1 MLIKIM
7 NTTFGLAV
15 DGIIKPKS
23 PHDPPF
29 EVDDELGA
37 RLIREGI
44 AENVGAAVFGGEHPE
59 SNDKS
64 NDNGNAE
71 SAGGDNFGIPQYSAD
86 STKADLQSIAKE
98 YGIDVPAAAT
108 KQDLIKALDNFFADA
123 LPDEAEGE

>member
-44 AENVGAAVFGGEHPE
+44 AENVGAAVFGGEQPE

-64 NDNGNAE
+64 ND
-71 SAGGDNFGIPQYSAD
+71 I
-86 STKADLQSIAKE
+86 
-98 YGIDVPAAAT
+98 
-108 KQDLIKALDNFFADA
+108 
-123 LPDEAEGE
+123 